1 MRKKRALEHS
11 LLRGQDWGGEG
22 SREGDWGSTQPCR
35 RKPRK
40 RERQLNQC
48 FVTSVRLEMATEFRN
63 MEIFGD
69 PDESTFSGWVRGRL
83 SGGGSTKKCKAKA
96 WTSWVRPTLA
106 GYSHPSEFPSPWV
119 CPSYYQPAHFGI
131 FIRSHPQW
139 YLTPHYVYVFFLSNL
154 EALSGENQYLLLQPQ
169 HPHPPPQNFAQSC
182 AYSIRKYMMN

>member
-22 SREGDWGSTQPCR
+22 SREGDWGSTQWCR

-40 RERQLNQC
+40 RDGQLNQC

-83 SGGGSTKKCKAKA
+83 SGGGSTKKCKAKEC
-96 WTSWVRPTLA
+96 TSWVRPTLVRILSSLWISFSLSLFQLLPA
-106 GYSHPSEFPSPWV
+106 CSFWHIYQVSPSVILNSSL
-119 CPSYYQPAHFGI
+119 C
-131 FIRSHPQW
+131 
-139 YLTPHYVYVFFLSNL
+139 LCLLSL
-154 EALSGENQYLLLQPQ
+154 
-169 HPHPPPQNFAQSC
+169 
-182 AYSIRKYMMN
+182 